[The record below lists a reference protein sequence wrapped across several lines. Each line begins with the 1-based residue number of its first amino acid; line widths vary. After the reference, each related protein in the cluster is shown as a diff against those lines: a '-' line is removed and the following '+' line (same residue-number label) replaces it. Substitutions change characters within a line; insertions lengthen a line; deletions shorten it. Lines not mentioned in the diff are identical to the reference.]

1 MKRLVKVLAAALA
14 GIAVCTALAVW
25 LALRSSLPQLDGQL
39 RISGLSAAVTLQRD
53 DKGVPTLSGE
63 TREDLARALGFAH
76 AQDRFFQMDLQRRAA
91 AGELSALLGPSLLP
105 VDEQLRPHRF
115 RAVAKAA
122 VAALDA
128 RQRALLE
135 GYAEGVNAGLAALGS
150 RPFEYWLLRSK
161 PGPWKVEDS
170 VLCMQAM
177 FLELQDPTGHRIL
190 QDGLLRAT
198 LPPAA
203 TTFVLAGAP
212 EWDAPVDGSTSE
224 APVLP
229 TADQFDLRVQHDLPY
244 ALPAEVRRQLGGLGS
259 NNWAVSGARTT
270 SGAALI
276 ANDMHLGFRVPII
289 WYRVRLVQKSAG
301 LDATGVTLPGTP
313 ALVAGSNGHVAW
325 GFTNSYGQYET
336 VIDLVPGNGP
346 DEFRTAQ
353 GVERLVTVDE
363 PIEVKGEGTHHLKVK
378 LSPWGPVMGKDW
390 AGRPYVLEWTAQ
402 DPAALNLNLMSLE
415 GARSVSEAIDLAA
428 GFGIPAQNMVV
439 GDSAGH
445 IGWTIAGRI
454 PLRNGEPGL
463 PELST
468 DPHPGFSGW
477 VSPADQPR
485 IIDPPGGLLWSANA
499 RVTGGAAAGRIGD
512 GGMDRGARA
521 RQIHADLMA
530 IPVPVTPKASL
541 AVQLDDRALFLERW
555 RELLSTL
562 IQAQQSLG
570 NRGHPQAAQ
579 VLRHWSGRA
588 LPSDAAYRLVSAFR
602 AQVESRVFYMLIA
615 PARKRA
621 PEFRFEIPSA
631 FEGPLWRVVSERP
644 MNLLA
649 PGYRDWDA
657 LLDEALSAAEQP
669 GRHCTRLEDCDWGT
683 VNEVH
688 IRHPLSAALPWLAR
702 FLDMPVVRVPGGRE
716 DMPRV
721 QGPDFGASERFSV
734 SPGHEQEAYYHMPGG
749 QSGHPLSPFYRSDF
763 QAWARGIAAPF
774 LPGPPAHDL
783 RLLP

>member
-1 MKRLVKVLAAALA
+1 MTRLVKVLGAALA

-25 LALRSSLPQLDGQL
+25 LVLRASLPQLDGQ
-39 RISGLSAAVTLQRD
+39 RKITGLAAPVTLQRD
-53 DKGVPTLSGE
+53 DKGVPTISGA
-63 TREDLARALGFAH
+63 TRADLARALGFAH

-91 AGELSALLGPSLLP
+91 AGELSALLGASLLT

-115 RAVAKAA
+115 RAVARAA

-161 PGPWKVEDS
+161 PEPWKAEDS

-203 TTFVLAGAP
+203 AAFVLAGAP
-212 EWDAPVDGSTSE
+212 EWDAAVDGSTSE
-224 APVLP
+224 APMLP
-229 TADQFDLRVQHDLPY
+229 TTDQFDLRAQHDLPY
-244 ALPAEVRRQLGGLGS
+244 ALPADVRHQLGGLGS
-259 NNWAVSGARTT
+259 NNWAVSGARTA

-363 PIEVKGEGTHHLKVK
+363 PIEVKGEGIHHLKVK

-390 AGRPYVLEWTAQ
+390 AGRPYVLDWTAQ
-402 DPAALNLNLMSLE
+402 DPAALNLNLMSME
-415 GARSVSEAIDLAA
+415 HAMSVSAAIDEAA
-428 GFGIPAQNMVV
+428 GFGIPAQNMVL

-454 PLRNGEPGL
+454 PLRNGEPGM

-468 DPHPGFSGW
+468 DAHPGFSGW

-485 IIDPPGGLLWSANA
+485 ILDPPGGLLWSANA
-499 RVTGGAAAGRIGD
+499 RVTGGPAAGRIGD

-521 RQIHADLMA
+521 QQIHADLLA
-530 IPVPVTPKASL
+530 ISSPVTPAASL
-541 AVQLDDRALFLERW
+541 AVQLDDRALFLARW
-555 RELLSTL
+555 RELLSGL
-562 IQAQQSLG
+562 LRRQESAG
-570 NRGHPQAAQ
+570 DHRHPRAAE
-579 VLRHWSGRA
+579 VLRHWSGQA

-602 AQVESRVFYMLIA
+602 AQAEARVFFMLVA

-621 PEFRFEIPSA
+621 PDFRFEIPSA
-631 FEGPLWRVVSERP
+631 FEGPLWRVVNERP

-657 LLDEALSAAEQP
+657 LLEDALSAAEQP
-669 GRHCTRLEDCDWGT
+669 GRHCTRLETCDWGR

-688 IRHPLSAALPWLAR
+688 IRHPLSAAIPWLAK
-702 FLDMPVVRVPGGRE
+702 FLDMPVVRLPGGRE

-721 QGPDFGASERFSV
+721 QGPDYGASERFSV
-734 SPGHEQEAYYHMPGG
+734 SPGYEQDAYYHMPGG

-763 QAWARGIAAPF
+763 QAWAEGVAAPF
-774 LPGPPAHDL
+774 LPGPGVHAL
-783 RLLP
+783 QLLP